1 MDLSLAVV
9 EHKPAERPHDISIE
23 CASHLSLALHPDTRR
38 IATRRICALLKGIEQ
53 HGTRRGDSPIKF
65 DAIAARGLSGF
76 LFAPIVAMTLNKTLL
91 VVRKG
96 ESCHSG
102 RTVEGDVGARSYI
115 IIDDFISSGNT
126 VAATVN
132 DIAEAVP
139 LAVCVGMVHYS
150 GIEDD
155 DRWVGKSHEH
165 RCTRQF
171 YDEYELRGYTKT
183 IQHQRK
189 RVTDKLAQN
198 QAYALSTLAQIERRR
213 RGPQPDPSDCME
225 FFSTFAWRNAD
236 ETLADAAK
244 AGA

>member
-9 EHKPAERPHDISIE
+9 EHKPAERPHDISIK
-23 CASHLSLALHPDTRR
+23 CASHLSLALHPDTRQKVS
-38 IATRRICALLKGIEQ
+38 RRIITLLRSMEKRNDIQ
-53 HGTRRGDSPIKF
+53 F
-65 DAIAARGLSGF
+65 DAIAARGLSGL
-76 LFAPIVAMTLNKTLL
+76 LFAPIVAMALNKTLL

-132 DIAEAVP
+132 EIAEAVP

-150 GIEDD
+150 GMSD

-165 RCTRQF
+165 RCTRHF
-171 YDEYELRGYTKT
+171 YNEYELRGYTKT
-183 IQHQRK
+183 ILHQRT
-189 RVTDKLAQN
+189 RVTDMLARN
-198 QAYALSTLAQIERRR
+198 QAYALSALAQIERHRR
-213 RGPQPDPSDCME
+213 EPQPDPSDCIAS
-225 FFSTFAWRNAD
+225 FIYYFPYFAVTSSQSDAD
-236 ETLADAAK
+236 IKSSHARVV
-244 AGA
+244 